1 MTFNCSLWT
10 LLLDLYESFSD
21 SFFAGVFVINDAQ
34 DLGDTECVNDETDDA
49 GSHGLVDRGDGP
61 EDEVTQVL
69 SLSCFITLSYD
80 GFHRDLGSKRLHLC
94 DRCRRLRDVLS
105 GCSRSDHLGYWRH
118 HLTGHLVVDLRMAHL
133 GECLGVKVNFVALIE
148 ASLILSS
155 SRCLALSLRFVVV
168 VLLLVGVLLALVGSW
183 LVVLPGALLLL
194 LLRLIFLL
202 VKVLLLFIAT
212 GIASSVVVRKFT
224 HLLL

>member
-1 MTFNCSLWT
+1 M
-10 LLLDLYESFSD
+10 
-21 SFFAGVFVINDAQ
+21 
-34 DLGDTECVNDETDDA
+34 
-49 GSHGLVDRGDGP
+49 
-61 EDEVTQVL
+61 
-69 SLSCFITLSYD
+69 
-80 GFHRDLGSKRLHLC
+80 
-94 DRCRRLRDVLS
+94 S

-118 HLTGHLVVDLRMAHL
+118 HLTGHLIVDLRMAHL

-168 VLLLVGVLLALVGSW
+168 VLLVGVLLALVGSW